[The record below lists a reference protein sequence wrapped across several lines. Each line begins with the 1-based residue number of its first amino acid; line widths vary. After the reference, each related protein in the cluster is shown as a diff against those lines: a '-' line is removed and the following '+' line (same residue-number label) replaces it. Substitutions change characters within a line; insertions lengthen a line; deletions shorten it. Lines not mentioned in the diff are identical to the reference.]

1 MPSHRHERLVERL
14 INLNALLAET
24 LERKPSRARERDA
37 NAFKGKI
44 EKVKKQLKIA
54 KPLPKGELAV
64 ELAEAC
70 GVTKAMS
77 SDFLDALAVLGTAEV
92 KKTGLFIV
100 PGLARLKV
108 KTLPQRVAWK
118 KGLFGKEVMM
128 KAYPS
133 RRVMKAFPVA
143 ALKRSLGCKSKSSKT
158 HGGGASTRGRGASTR
173 GRGASTRGR
182 ARM

>member
-24 LERKPSRARERDA
+24 LEREPSRALPA
-37 NAFKGKI
+37 LVSVFKGRI

-64 ELAEAC
+64 ELAEDC
-70 GVTKAMS
+70 GITKAMAL
-77 SDFLDALAVLGTAEV
+77 DFLDSLAVLGTAEV
-92 KKTGLFIV
+92 KKTGLFVV

-108 KTLPQRVAWK
+108 KTLPQRVAGK

-143 ALKRSLGCKSKSSKT
+143 ALKRSLN
-158 HGGGASTRGRGASTR
+158 
-173 GRGASTRGR
+173 
-182 ARM
+182 

>member
-24 LERKPSRARERDA
+24 LERKPSRALPA
-37 NAFKGKI
+37 LVSVFKGRI

-64 ELAEAC
+64 ELAEDC
-70 GVTKAMS
+70 GITKAMAL
-77 SDFLDALAVLGTAEV
+77 DFLDSLAVLGTAEM
-92 KKTGLFIV
+92 KKTGLFVV
-100 PGLARLKV
+100 PGLARLNV
-108 KTLPQRVAWK
+108 KTLPQRVAGK

-143 ALKRSLGCKSKSSKT
+143 ALKRSLN
-158 HGGGASTRGRGASTR
+158 
-173 GRGASTRGR
+173 
-182 ARM
+182 